1 MGAEAEVFVGTHD
14 FSGFA
19 ANRGRPEQDTVRT
32 MQTVRL
38 RRRGKCLTIEI
49 SGDGFLY
56 KMVRL
61 MVGALVRRG
70 RGQATAGE
78 IEERLQF
85 PSRFRTVA
93 RLVAPAGGLYLVR
106 VRY

>member
-1 MGAEAEVFVGTHD
+1 
-14 FSGFA
+14 
-19 ANRGRPEQDTVRT
+19 

-38 RRRGKCLTIEI
+38 RRSGRCLTIEV

-70 RGQATAGE
+70 RGQAAAGE

-85 PSRFRTVA
+85 PSRFRSVA
-93 RLVAPAGGLYLVR
+93 RLVAPAGGLYLLR